1 MTATVATQQRA
12 LLRVGDQPAVR
23 GSHPDSR
30 ACSPNGSAPWI
41 SLSCR
46 ENVITGENVADGT
59 ATIEN
64 FFSTFLDD
72 LEKQAEYMRD
82 PVAFMRES
90 DLPERNANDLTAN
103 LEE

>member
-1 MTATVATQQRA
+1 M
-12 LLRVGDQPAVR
+12 
-23 GSHPDSR
+23 
-30 ACSPNGSAPWI
+30 
-41 SLSCR
+41 
-46 ENVITGENVADGT
+46 ADGT

-90 DLPERNANDLTAN
+90 DLPANDLTAN

>member
-1 MTATVATQQRA
+1 
-12 LLRVGDQPAVR
+12 
-23 GSHPDSR
+23 
-30 ACSPNGSAPWI
+30 
-41 SLSCR
+41 
-46 ENVITGENVADGT
+46 VADGT